1 MSLVDFDELVAD
13 ITAAH
18 TEREQR
24 RDELARQLADEEITY
39 AQYDEA
45 WADLNE
51 ADSSD
56 LGELLTFING
66 ED

>member
-1 MSLVDFDELVAD
+1 MSWTDFDELVAD

-24 RDELARQLADEEITY
+24 RDELARQVANEEITY
-39 AQYDEA
+39 AHYDDA
-45 WADLNE
+45 WDDLSE

-56 LGELLTFING
+56 LRELLAFINE

>member
-1 MSLVDFDELVAD
+1 MNLLDFDELIAD

-24 RDELARQLADEEITY
+24 RDELAQQLADEEITY
-39 AQYDEA
+39 AQHDEA
-45 WADLNE
+45 IADLNE

-56 LGELLTFING
+56 LGELLAFINE

>member
-1 MSLVDFDELVAD
+1 MNLVDFDELVAD

-24 RDELARQLADEEITY
+24 RDELARQVADEEITY
-39 AQYDEA
+39 AHYDEA
-45 WADLNE
+45 WADLSE

-56 LGELLTFING
+56 LGELLAFINE